1 MSQEPVPITVVVVN
15 YNGADCLPACLA
27 ALARQTFSR
36 FEAIVVDNAS
46 SDGSAQEDLLP
57 DERFRLVRLS
67 ENTGFAAANNLGA
80 RLGQGRWLVTL
91 NPDAYPRPEWLAGLL
106 AGAARHPD
114 AAMFASTQLV
124 AADPDK
130 IDGAGDVYS
139 LWGLAWRGAQGWP
152 AGSRPAE
159 GECFGPCAAAAM
171 YHRRRF
177 LDLGGFDEDFFCYFE
192 DVDLAFRMRLAG
204 ERCVYLPEAVVLHT
218 GGGVSP
224 GGSDFTIE
232 HCARNR
238 VWTYLKNM
246 PTALLA
252 LSLPLHLAALGA
264 LLAGAAARGTM
275 GPELRGLGRSMQSL
289 GRVWSQRSRV
299 QSSRRVSARDLVRHL
314 SLNPL
319 DYIKRKPGVRPL
331 ENVRKF

>member
-15 YNGADCLPACLA
+15 FNGADCLPACLA
-27 ALARQTFSR
+27 ALAGQSFAR

-46 SDGSAQEDLLP
+46 SDGSAREDLLP
-57 DERFRLVRLS
+57 DGRFRLVRLA

-80 RLGQGRWLVTL
+80 SLGRGRWLATL
-91 NPDAYPRPEWLAGLL
+91 NPDAYPRPDWLAQLL

-114 AAMFASTQLV
+114 AAMFASTQLM
-124 AADPDK
+124 AADPER

-152 AGSRPAE
+152 ARRRPKE
-159 GECFGPCAAAAM
+159 GDCFGPCAAAAL
-171 YHRRRF
+171 YLRRRF
-177 LDLGGFDEDFFCYFE
+177 LDLGGFDQDYFCYFE

-204 ERCVYLPEAVVLHT
+204 ERCVYLPRAVVLHA
-218 GGGVSP
+218 GGGISP
-224 GGSDFTIE
+224 GSSAFTIE

-246 PTALLA
+246 PAALLA
-252 LSLPLHLAALGA
+252 LGLPLHLAAVG
-264 LLAGAAARGTM
+264 LLLVGAAARGTAR
-275 GPELRGLGRSMQSL
+275 PELRGLGQAVRGL
-289 GRVWSQRSRV
+289 GGLLRRRSRV
-299 QSSRRVSARDLVRHL
+299 QASRRVSVRGLVLSL

-319 DYIKRKPGVRPL
+319 DYPRRKPRIRPAG
-331 ENVRKF
+331 NKQG